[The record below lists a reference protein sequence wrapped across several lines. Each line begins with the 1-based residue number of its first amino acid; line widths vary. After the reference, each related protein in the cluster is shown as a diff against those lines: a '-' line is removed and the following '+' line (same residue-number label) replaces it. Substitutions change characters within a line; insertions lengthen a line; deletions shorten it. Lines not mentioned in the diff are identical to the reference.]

1 MYRKQ
6 HTQTKLLKD
15 LSIFGSFMTVA
26 GFVYVFH
33 IFQNEPSIRGYLA
46 AASLLV
52 SYVFQ
57 FQQYDTRMKYLW
69 SCFFAWVIYSS
80 VYYDVRTH
88 CSGLYRLLRHLL
100 FAFFPLA
107 AATKQLHRSNLKKG
121 LFWVLVAVGPDISSN
136 VYGNALFSII
146 RTFSCTMLIMTRVQ
160 DPKSN
165 NENSMEEFVWVFLC
179 HEVLLPI
186 VVLQLLFDFLP
197 IELVSSWPF
206 VRRHT
211 HSALPS
217 DVIGEKDVPFL
228 DRSGRGVI
236 IGAKR
241 ASP

>member
-1 MYRKQ
+1 M
-6 HTQTKLLKD
+6 
-15 LSIFGSFMTVA
+15 FGSFMCVS

-33 IFQNEPSIRGYLA
+33 VFQNEPSIRGYLA

-57 FQQYDTRMKYLW
+57 FQDYDSRMKHLW

-80 VYYDVRTH
+80 VYYDPRTH
-88 CSGLYRLLRHLL
+88 CFGLFRLARHLA
-100 FAFFPLA
+100 FAFFPFA
-107 AATKQLHRSNLKKG
+107 AATKQMHQSRMKKG
-121 LFWVLVAVGPDISSN
+121 LFWLLVAIGPDISSN

-160 DPKSN
+160 EVKTDKQ
-165 NENSMEEFVWVFLC
+165 NSMEEFVWVFFC
-179 HEVLLPI
+179 HEVLLAL

-197 IELVSSWPF
+197 IELVGSWPF
-206 VRRHT
+206 LRRHAR
-211 HSALPS
+211 SALPS

-228 DRSGRGVI
+228 DRSGRGVV

-241 ASP
+241 ISP